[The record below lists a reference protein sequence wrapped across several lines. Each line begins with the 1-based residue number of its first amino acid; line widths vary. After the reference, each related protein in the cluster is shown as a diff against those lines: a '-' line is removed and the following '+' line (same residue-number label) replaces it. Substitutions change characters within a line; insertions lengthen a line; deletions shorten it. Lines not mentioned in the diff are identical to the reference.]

1 MTESPQRRP
10 STVFS
15 VLAIV
20 TLVGLGA
27 ATGLGTWFHVES
39 WISSGTSFDTG
50 TQHHV
55 KLSAGEYIFFFESPR
70 SLPQDSEEIQL
81 FIQNHQGE
89 KVPTSPLPY
98 DSEEQYQSG
107 RLLSGNRLLGRA
119 MWKVTIP
126 VAGVYSLKCQD
137 TRGTQDP
144 NPDRIVVGK
153 TPPSFRALKTTNNQF
168 RVAGFAMA
176 GGLTIIFYLFHGV
189 VVARRSP
196 SVSNN
201 LRKRDR
207 QPGVP
212 NQPVANIRHSRW
224 PAIALTA
231 ILLAGGLLRAAYLQE
246 LSTKPDFSH
255 PTLDH
260 LYHDY
265 WARTLVF
272 DDVPL
277 PTGAPEPRI
286 NSNPYFRPP
295 GYSFFLA
302 GVYRALGTN
311 PHAPRMVQMLLG
323 MATCLLG
330 YLFAKRWFGT
340 YVALTFACM
349 LSVSWI
355 FIYYEGKLN
364 APSLLV
370 ALAMLLVYVLGQL
383 VERDRPGLAF
393 LAGVVLGLY
402 ALVRP
407 NVLTFALAV
416 LIWLYW
422 VKLKSAQP
430 RRFLPSAAA
439 LLLGLTLTIAPA
451 TIRNYAVSKDFVLIS
466 ANGGINF
473 FFGNNDYSQGIEASH
488 PEIGSWSCFDYSSI
502 VRNLGTKLNQPLS
515 YAEASSHFTNRALR
529 FIAEHPHQALQ
540 LTVRKLGLFWS
551 PVEVSNYENDAT
563 FEKRHSPL
571 LRRLPFPFPAI
582 LALAITGLALFS
594 TQIIQRRRAD
604 PGPWTAPDRNQFH
617 VVSLIVLFILFYSA
631 TIMAFIVSGRYRLPI
646 IPFLLLGSAFA
657 IVKFAE
663 LVGRRDWNALHIWC
677 GILAAFS
684 MLTCLNWPDFR
695 PAPDVGHEHL
705 AAAYIRAGNWQKAEV
720 ELRKGVRLN
729 PRNTGC
735 LVKLAVALSQ
745 RGDLAAA
752 AQHYSRAVAVDPRL
766 LDAHLALGKISVST
780 KNLRQARMHFQAALN
795 LHPNSEEAHLCM
807 GSVLTLAGEK
817 EAAASHYLKALQNNP
832 RQTDA
837 HLLLGELRREQGR
850 LDEAVDHLKE
860 ALKLN
865 PQHEATQMA
874 LAKARAEQAT
884 SRAPDNESTNP

>member
-1 MTESPQRRP
+1 MTGSPQRRP
-10 STVFS
+10 STVFP
-15 VLAIV
+15 VLAIL

-27 ATGLGTWFHVES
+27 LTAFGTWFHVES
-39 WISSGTSFDTG
+39 WISSGTTFNIG
-50 TQHHV
+50 TQHHA
-55 KLSAGEYIFFFESPR
+55 KLSAGEYVFFFESPR
-70 SLPQDSEEIQL
+70 VLPQDSEKTQL
-81 FIQNHQGE
+81 FIQDHQAN
-89 KVPTSPLPY
+89 KVPVSPLPF
-98 DSEEQYQSG
+98 DPEEQYQS
-107 RLLSGNRLLGRA
+107 RRSLSGNRLLGRA
-119 MWKVTIP
+119 MWKVVIP
-126 VAGVYSLKCQD
+126 VDGVYSLRCQNAQAI
-137 TRGTQDP
+137 QDP
-144 NPDRIVVGK
+144 DRDRLVVGK
-153 TPPSFRALKTTNNQF
+153 SPPSFQAVKTTNNQF
-168 RVAGFAMA
+168 KVAGFAMT
-176 GGLTIIFYLFHGV
+176 GGLTIIFYLLHGLV
-189 VVARRSP
+189 VSWRSTP
-196 SVSNN
+196 PAGNVP
-201 LRKRDR
+201 KHDR
-207 QPGVP
+207 QPEVP
-212 NQPVANIRHSRW
+212 ARPVVKTRHSAW
-224 PAIALTA
+224 ALIALGG
-231 ILLAGGLLRAAYLQE
+231 ILLVGGLLRGTYLQE
-246 LSTKPDFSH
+246 LSEKPDFSY

-277 PTGAPEPRI
+277 PSGAPEPLI
-286 NSNPYFRPP
+286 NGNAYFRPP

-340 YVALTFACM
+340 CVALTFACM

-383 VERDRPGLAF
+383 VERDRSGLAF
-393 LAGVVLGLY
+393 LAGMVLGLY

-422 VKLKSAQP
+422 VKLRSARP
-430 RRFLPSAAA
+430 RRFLAPAAA
-439 LLLGLTLTIAPA
+439 FLLGLTLTIAPA

-488 PEIGSWSCFDYSSI
+488 PEIGPWSCFDYSSI
-502 VRNLGTKLNQPLS
+502 VRNLETKLNRPLS
-515 YAEASSHFTNRALR
+515 YADASSHFSDRALR
-529 FIAEHPHQALQ
+529 FIADRPRQALQ
-540 LTVRKLGLFWS
+540 LTVRKLGLFWA

-563 FEKRHSPL
+563 FEKYHSPL

-594 TQIIQRRRAD
+594 TQLIQRGRAD
-604 PGPWTAPDRNQFH
+604 PGPWTDTDRNQVH
-617 VVSLIVLFILFYSA
+617 IVSLIVLFILFYSA
-631 TIMAFIVSGRYRLPI
+631 TIIAFIVSGRYRLPI
-646 IPFLLLGSAFA
+646 IPFLLLGSAFG

-663 LVGRRDWNALHIWC
+663 LLGRRDWNALHIWC

-684 MLTCLNWPDFR
+684 MLTCLNWPNYR

-705 AAAYIRAGNWQKAEV
+705 AAAYIRAGNWQKAEA
-720 ELRKGVRLN
+720 ELQKGVRLN
-729 PRNTGC
+729 PSNTGC

-745 RGDLAAA
+745 RGELAAA

-780 KNLRQARMHFQAALN
+780 GDFRQASVHFRAALN
-795 LHPNSEEAHLCM
+795 LHPDSEETNLCM
-807 GSVLTLAGEK
+807 GSVLTLAGKK
-817 EAAASHYLKALQNNP
+817 EAAASHYLKVLQNNP
-832 RQTDA
+832 RQGDA
-837 HLLLGELRREQGR
+837 HLLLGALRREQGR
-850 LDEAVDHLKE
+850 LDEAVGHLRK
-860 ALKLN
+860 ALELN
-865 PQHEATQMA
+865 PQHEATQTA
-874 LAKARAEQAT
+874 LANAQAERAA
-884 SRAPDNESTNP
+884 SLSPDNESKNP